1 MFEKKHGM
9 HGTKMYNTWKG
20 IKKRCYQKTYQHY
33 DRYGGR
39 GIIMC
44 EEWKND
50 FMAFYNDVGE
60 APSDEYQLD
69 RIDNDG
75 NYEPGNCRWVTR
87 QENCR
92 NRNVKAGKSGYHGV
106 YPKGNRFQAAFN
118 INRSHRVYI
127 GTFATAK
134 EAHEA
139 RIEAIKKYNKEHND
153 NLRVY

>member
-9 HGTKMYNTWKG
+9 HGTKVYNAWKG

-69 RIDNDG
+69 RIDNNG

-92 NRNVKAGKSGYHGV
+92 NRNIKVGKSGYRGV
-106 YPKGNRFQAAFN
+106 HPKGNRFQAYFN
-118 INRSHRVYI
+118 IDRSYRVYV
-127 GTFATAK
+127 GSFATAK

>member
-9 HGTKMYNTWKG
+9 HGTKVYNTWKG

-44 EEWKND
+44 DEWKND
-50 FMAFYNDVGE
+50 FIAFYNYIGE
-60 APSDEYQLD
+60 APNDEYQLD
-69 RIDNDG
+69 RIDNNG

-92 NRNVKAGKSGYHGV
+92 NRNVKVGKSGYHGV
-106 YPKGNRFQAAFN
+106 YLKGDKFQATFY
-118 INRSHRVYI
+118 IDRSHRVYLGI
-127 GTFATAK
+127 CTNNFM
-134 EAHEA
+134 
-139 RIEAIKKYNKEHND
+139 D
-153 NLRVY
+153 

>member
-9 HGTKMYNTWKG
+9 HGTKVYNAWKG

-69 RIDNDG
+69 RIDNNG

-92 NRNVKAGKSGYHGV
+92 NRNIKVGKSGYRGV
-106 YPKGNRFQAAFN
+106 HPKGNRFQAYFN
-118 INRSHRVYI
+118 IDRSYRVHV
-127 GTFATAK
+127 GSFATAK